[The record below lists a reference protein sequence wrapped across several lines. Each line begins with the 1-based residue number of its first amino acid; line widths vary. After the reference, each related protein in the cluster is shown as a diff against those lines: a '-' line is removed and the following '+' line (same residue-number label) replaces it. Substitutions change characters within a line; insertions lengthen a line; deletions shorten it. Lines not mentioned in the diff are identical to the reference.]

1 MTAETQGEAT
11 ATKSTGRR
19 RSLVG
24 VVKSDKMNKTRVVV
38 VERRTAHTKYGKFV
52 THRSTY
58 KVHDEN
64 NETKAGDRVL
74 IVECRPMSRDKR
86 WRLAKLIER
95 PAEV

>member
-1 MTAETQGEAT
+1 MTAETQGETT
-11 ATKSTGRR
+11 AQKSTGRR

-24 VVKSDKMNKTRVVV
+24 VVKSDKMDKTRVVI
-38 VERRTAHTKYGKFV
+38 VERRTAHAKYGKFV
-52 THRSTY
+52 THRSIY

-95 PAEV
+95 PAEF